1 MNVNQKPK
9 IHTLGQQ
16 EMEQATA
23 QSGFGDTAISKKAKF
38 LSLVL
43 K

>member
-9 IHTLGQQ
+9 IHALGQQ
-16 EMEQATA
+16 EMEQAIV
-23 QSGFGDTAISKKAKF
+23 QSGFGDMSISKKAKPLNLF
-38 LSLVL
+38 L